1 MGARQANE
9 VSVEYDGGNKLIP
22 INANFSPKLCCRVI
36 LNLTVVIFVE
46 LKSEFISN
54 SISSDEVRPR
64 KVKAWNGFL
73 KEKIPQSSAFII
85 L

>member
-1 MGARQANE
+1 MN
-9 VSVEYDGGNKLIP
+9 I
-22 INANFSPKLCCRVI
+22 
-36 LNLTVVIFVE
+36 TVVIFVE
-46 LKSEFISN
+46 MKSEFIYYL
-54 SISSDEVRPR
+54 IPSDEARPR